1 VLNASRRR
9 QDDEAGALQELIWRL
24 MLARLRDLERE
35 RGITKSDISRM
46 LGVPS
51 TQVQTW
57 FASPTNLTL
66 RSVGRL
72 AAALDGR
79 LVCRLEPLNPDRSDA
94 AFTRCGR
101 RCRPK
106 GDG

>member
-1 VLNASRRR
+1 MLNASRRR
-9 QDDEAGALQELIWRL
+9 QDAEARALQRLIWTL
-24 MLARLRDLERE
+24 LLARLRDLERE

-57 FASPTNLTL
+57 FAAPSNLTL

-79 LVCRLEPLNPDRSDA
+79 LVCRFEPLHPVASEAHRSSVPGA
-94 AFTRCGR
+94 ESPRG
-101 RCRPK
+101 
-106 GDG
+106 

>member
-1 VLNASRRR
+1 LNASRRR
-9 QDDEAGALQELIWRL
+9 QDDEASALQELIWRL

-35 RGITKSDISRM
+35 RGVTKSDISRM

-79 LVCRLEPLNPDRSDA
+79 LVCRLEPLHSVPSAERA
-94 AFTRCGR
+94 ATEIA
-101 RCRPK
+101 
-106 GDG
+106 DQ